1 MDIEHFMHFI
11 LTILSDPKLAL
22 GVVAFCVTMLVLVLL
37 LWVLRVIRRR
47 REFGV
52 SGQPAYPQPP
62 KRQNG
67 QQPIFTAALHGT
79 APAGL
84 RSQRSLDEL
93 LAVEDSL
100 KALRELYQ
108 RKLIPAEVYVKES
121 QKYTG
126 SL

>member
-11 LTILSDPKLAL
+11 QIIFSDPQVAL

-47 REFGV
+47 RESGV
-52 SGQPAYPQPP
+52 SGQPAYPQPLV
-62 KRQNG
+62 RQNG
-67 QQPIFTAALHGT
+67 QQPIFTAALQG
-79 APAGL
+79 AKPAGI
-84 RSQRSLDEL
+84 RSQRSVEEL

-100 KALRELYQ
+100 MALRELYQ